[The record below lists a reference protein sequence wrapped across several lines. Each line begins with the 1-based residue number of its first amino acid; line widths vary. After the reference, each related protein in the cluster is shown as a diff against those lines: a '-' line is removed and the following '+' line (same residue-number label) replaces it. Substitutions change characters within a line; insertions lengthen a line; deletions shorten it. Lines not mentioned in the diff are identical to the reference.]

1 MTWFSEK
8 PVPRRWY
15 GADSVNEAKLSSGI
29 LTGDVRLEMGTMA
42 GTIRAI
48 FEGGK
53 LEPLDKLDK
62 IDISE
67 GEEAILSLIRSS
79 ASKDITAFREAAEA

>member
-1 MTWFSEK
+1 
-8 PVPRRWY
+8 
-15 GADSVNEAKLSSGI
+15 
-29 LTGDVRLEMGTMA
+29 MA